1 MWRWLQRDTQKQKNP
16 ETNAWATGR
25 LITCV
30 TLHPFWTHNP
40 LLRSHVWGPWH
51 QPHAC
56 YSMQGGEKQTKKG
69 TKTWTY
75 SCAATRIWH
84 QIIGVNKQVRHTIA
98 GATNPRVK
106 KINKNALVFPRLRR
120 RGAIAVTQ
128 GRVGLSTR
136 TDHLLTKAADR
147 ASAEYVIHNQAPHLT
162 ATPDKCGCGDA
173 LLCLPPLAM
182 LLTQTEA
189 QSGFTTWFPWLLARR
204 KPRPPASCQPHL
216 KWCAWSPAAIYFWTE

>member
-1 MWRWLQRDTQKQKNP
+1 MNVLVCG
-16 ETNAWATGR
+16 NANLTPNNRCQQTGQAH
-25 LITCV
+25 
-30 TLHPFWTHNP
+30 HPRGYQST
-40 LLRSHVWGPWH
+40 
-51 QPHAC
+51 
-56 YSMQGGEKQTKKG
+56 GEKK
-69 TKTWTY
+69 
-75 SCAATRIWH
+75 
-84 QIIGVNKQVRHTIA
+84 
-98 GATNPRVK
+98 
-106 KINKNALVFPRLRR
+106 KNALMFPRQRR

-173 LLCLPPLAM
+173 LLCHALLAM

-189 QSGFTTWFPWLLARR
+189 QSGFTTWFLWLLARR

-216 KWCAWSPAAIYFWTE
+216 K